1 MAAAEK
7 KGAMSR
13 AASAI
18 KEFVGLS
25 DRAAEINSADGIVD
39 GVSVAMLLGSSQK
52 PARSRVTLYQKYHW
66 MAGDPIIS
74 TALRLHVTQALGGHE
89 STGDVVFIE
98 SAADKQNAADKKMV
112 AELNADLCALF
123 NRVAHQI
130 AFGGV
135 TYGDAYARIYAAEK
149 VGVTSLYT
157 DEMVHPPLV
166 QAFEQGNQ
174 TVGYLVSTGKNF
186 NVKLTNKQMARLR
199 MPRMN
204 YTPQDRVVEKSI
216 KVALEEDDPNNL
228 VVLPSLVGG
237 SMLDSAEDAYDRLSA
252 ALNGIVGQRI
262 LSSVDETMVIPN
274 LDGATIQQ
282 RQLFMDS
289 FKKMLLASKARSAE
303 AVKQGKPLLER
314 LFHIL
319 PSLGDKQTVTF
330 QQFKGGEAG
339 TITIDDVL
347 MHARMLSG
355 SLGIDLAMLGFADQL
370 SGGLGDG
377 GFFRVS
383 AQAAEQSRIIR
394 HALTDFYNHIIDVHT
409 YYKYGFVFAENER
422 PYKINFFGSI
432 SALETE
438 RQRTRESAMNA
449 GMALV
454 QALTQL
460 KELGMPKKANQH
472 LLEKVMQMDE
482 DSAALIAKGL
492 DEAKP
497 PEGAG
502 GFGEGGGFGGDPQE
516 NPADKIAAE
525 GEEE

>member
-1 MAAAEK
+1 MAEK
-7 KGAMSR
+7 TTALNRVKNFLRLSGR
-13 AASAI
+13 A
-18 KEFVGLS
+18 E
-25 DRAAEINSADGIVD
+25 EINSSDGMVD
-39 GVSVAMLLGSSQK
+39 GVTVAMMLGSSEK
-52 PARSRVTLYQKYHW
+52 PARSRQQLYQKYHW

-98 SAADKQNAADKKMV
+98 AAADKQKAADKKMV
-112 AELNADLCALF
+112 EELNKDLAALF
-123 NRVAHQI
+123 NRVAHQV
-130 AFGGV
+130 AFAGV
-135 TYGDAYARIYAAEK
+135 AFGDAYARIYAVDK

-166 QAFEQGNQ
+166 QPYEQGNQ
-174 TVGYLVSTGKNF
+174 TVGFLVSTGEKF

-204 YTPQDRVVEKSI
+204 YTPQDRVLEKSI
-216 KVALEEDDPNNL
+216 KVTLEEDDPEKL
-228 VVLPSLVGG
+228 EVLPSLVGG
-237 SMLDSAEDAYDRLSA
+237 SMMEAAEEAYDRLSA
-252 ALNGIVGQRI
+252 ALTGIVGQRI
-262 LSSVDETMVIPN
+262 QSSIDETMVMPN
-274 LDGATIQQ
+274 LDGMTKEQ
-282 RQLFMDS
+282 REAFMKS
-289 FKKMLLASKARSAE
+289 FTSMLMKSKARAAE
-303 AVKQGKPLLER
+303 AIKSGKPLLER

-319 PSLGDKQTVTF
+319 PVFGDKQGVTF
-330 QQFKGGEAG
+330 EQFKGAETG
-339 TITIDDVL
+339 TITIEDVL
-347 MHARMLSG
+347 MHARLLSG

-394 HALTDFYNHIIDVHT
+394 HALTDFFNHIIDVHT

-449 GMALV
+449 GMAMV
-454 QALTQL
+454 QALTQM
-460 KELGMPKKANQH
+460 KDLGMPKAANQH
-472 LLEKVMQMDE
+472 LLEKVMQLDE
-482 DSAALIAKGL
+482 DSAALIADGL
-492 DEAKP
+492 DKAKP

-502 GFGEGGGFGGDPQE
+502 GFGGDGGFGGQPQE
-516 NPADKIAAE
+516 DPADKIATD